1 MKNLFLIL
9 FIISSINL
17 FSQGTITEYDP
28 IPGTYNI
35 NDIWLNTS
43 SGEVF
48 KYDGEIWNSTGNILF
63 KTDSNVYF
71 QFIGVETYYKLQLS
85 KVDGKISCRHLK
97 KTKPGDFI
105 LKFVKQSQTGLTLS
119 IIGGTSSAIL
129 PFLIQSSVVLILPP
143 VISLTGF
150 MVWIS
155 SYRHLKN
162 YGIID
167 SAIEFKQ

>member
-1 MKNLFLIL
+1 MKNLLLIL

-17 FSQGTITEYDP
+17 FSQGTITEYEP
-28 IPGTYNI
+28 T
-35 NDIWLNTS
+35 DIIKLKDKSFILT
-43 SGEVF
+43 E
-48 KYDGEIWNSTGNILF
+48 KILF

-71 QFIGVETYYKLQLS
+71 QFIGFETYYKLQLS

-129 PFLIQSSVVLILPP
+129 PFLIQPSAVLILPP

>member
-1 MKNLFLIL
+1 MKNLLLIL

-17 FSQGTITEYDP
+17 FSQGTITEYEP
-28 IPGTYNI
+28 T
-35 NDIWLNTS
+35 DIIKLKDKSFILT
-43 SGEVF
+43 E
-48 KYDGEIWNSTGNILF
+48 KILF

-71 QFIGVETYYKLQLS
+71 QFIGFETYYKLQLS

-129 PFLIQSSVVLILPP
+129 PFLIQSSAVLILPP

-155 SYRHLKN
+155 SYRHLKQ

-167 SAIEFKQ
+167 SAVEYKY

>member
-1 MKNLFLIL
+1 MKNLLLIL

-17 FSQGTITEYDP
+17 FSQGTITEYEPTVLIKLKDKSC
-28 IPGTYNI
+28 I
-35 NDIWLNTS
+35 LV
-43 SGEVF
+43 E
-48 KYDGEIWNSTGNILF
+48 KILF

-71 QFIGVETYYKLQLS
+71 QLIGVETYYKLQLS
-85 KVDGKISCRHLK
+85 KVDGEISCRHLK

-129 PFLIQSSVVLILPP
+129 PFLIQSSAVLILPP

-155 SYRHLKN
+155 SYKHLKQ